1 MGANALKVSNTREFE
16 IALGMAQDRTGGLV
30 IVINTDPY
38 PSTIFG
44 GAWWNVVVPEVSTR
58 QEVVEKRR
66 SYEANRGKK
75 R

>member
-1 MGANALKVSNTREFE
+1 MGANALKFSSTRDFE
-16 IALGMAQDRTGGLV
+16 IALGKAQDRTGGSV

-44 GAWWNVVVPEVSTR
+44 EAWWNIVVPEVSTR